1 MAKPGWIRQQPFAG
15 KSVMITGG
23 SQGMGLAVA
32 RDVVRLGGSVCL
44 VALDELEEAQKY
56 IELLRI
62 HEGQFVETILCD
74 TTDRDTLEPLIA
86 EYIERRGVPEYL
98 FNFVGYAYAQYVETL
113 KLDDFQ
119 QNMDVN
125 YYGQLVPTLI
135 LLPYFLER
143 KTGGHISFTSSIL
156 GCFGIMGY
164 ATYAPTK
171 HALVGLAEVLRNEL
185 KPRSIRVSIL
195 YPPDTR
201 TPGFHRENETKPPE
215 CALLSEK
222 AKLLEPEAVAETFI
236 HGILKHRFQILPG
249 KSKLYWR
256 VFRYCPGLL
265 RLLMDWEYA
274 KARKKLGKV

>member
-1 MAKPGWIRQQPFAG
+1 
-15 KSVMITGG
+15 GG

-44 VALDELEEAQKY
+44 VALDELQEAQKY
-56 IELLRI
+56 TELLRVD
-62 HEGQFVETILCD
+62 EGQFIETILCD
-74 TTDRDTLEPLIA
+74 TTDRDAMEPLMA
-86 EYIERRGVPEYL
+86 EYIECRGIPDYL
-98 FNFVGYAYAQYVETL
+98 FNFVGYAYAQYVENL
-113 KLDDFQ
+113 KLDHFQ

-125 YYGQLVPTLI
+125 YYGQLVPALI
-135 LLPYFLER
+135 ILPYFLER
-143 KTGGHISFTSSIL
+143 KRGGHISFTSSIL

-185 KPRSIRVSIL
+185 KPHAIKVSIL

-201 TPGFHRENETKPPE
+201 TPGFNKENETKPPE
-215 CALLSEK
+215 CTLLSEK
-222 AKLLEPEAVAETFI
+222 AKLLEPEAVSEAFI
-236 HGILKHRFQILPG
+236 HGILTHRFQILPG

-256 VFRYCPGLL
+256 LFRYLPGLL

-274 KARKKLGKV
+274 KARKRLGKT